1 MRKVFSVALMAAM
14 LCLVG
19 ITKDAGATVTFTLEW
34 GACGGGAG
42 CFGFV
47 AGTQTVTL
55 NPGSGQ
61 TLRLDLF
68 LTHDIPT
75 GISGHGF
82 SLNFDS
88 DLLNE
93 LNVNPAMAPSEWAG
107 TDLDPNMVINL
118 YAPLDATPSP
128 IIESVLGGP
137 AGRIALFESVNITQ
151 TLPMNGAVYTIGTG
165 SNTAPARYRVGQAF
179 FVANGAITD
188 GADIFSGL
196 FGGADG
202 VIDSAG
208 ADIPGG
214 LLSFGTATVNLVPEP
229 GTVSLLG
236 LGLVGL
242 VLAGRRSRRS

>member
-14 LCLVG
+14 FCLVG
-19 ITKDAGATVTFTLEW
+19 MTKDAGATVTFTLEW
-34 GACGGGAG
+34 ATCAGGTG
-42 CFGFV
+42 CVGFV

-55 NPGSGQ
+55 NPGGGQ
-61 TLRLDLF
+61 TMRLDLF

-75 GISGHGF
+75 GLSGHGF
-82 SLNFDS
+82 SLRFDT

-93 LNVNPAMAPSEWAG
+93 LNLGAMAPAEWAG
-107 TDLDPNMVINL
+107 TDLDPNAVVNL
-118 YAPLDATPSP
+118 YAPLDSTPSP
-128 IIESVLGGP
+128 LQESTTGGLM
-137 AGRIALFESVNITQ
+137 GFIHLFESVNITQ
-151 TLPMNGAVYTIGTG
+151 VLPMNGAVYTVGTG
-165 SNTAPARYRVGQAF
+165 SALAPARYRVGQAF
-179 FVANGAITD
+179 FSANGALTD

-208 ADIPGG
+208 ADVPGG
-214 LLSFGTATVNLVPEP
+214 QLAFGTATVNLVPEP
-229 GTVSLLG
+229 STVSLLG